1 MHTSSAGGTPGWPH
15 DLTIRS
21 RKFASSRLS
30 YGRRAAY
37 DHFLATTRLSPTFE
51 EGDDSKAKRVS
62 LQHTDGR
69 VLYRLELDRWSLR
82 FSICEPAH
90 EAWRQLSAAPQG
102 HFWPRFIGV
111 DDKRREI
118 LDADNKDDDERTL
131 PGLRI
136 ISVADVRDI
145 IDFARSTEY
154 PL

>member
-1 MHTSSAGGTPGWPH
+1 MCRKRPFATGGRKRLQARAAVGWPH

-37 DHFLATTRLSPTFE
+37 DHFLATTRLSSTFE

-82 FSICEPAH
+82 FSICEPA
-90 EAWRQLSAAPQG
+90 
-102 HFWPRFIGV
+102 V
-111 DDKRREI
+111 
-118 LDADNKDDDERTL
+118 
-131 PGLRI
+131 
-136 ISVADVRDI
+136 
-145 IDFARSTEY
+145 
-154 PL
+154 